1 MEWFLT
7 MLPQIFEVVILPL
20 LGVLTAFLINFIKTK
35 SKELAASTDDILA
48 QKYITMFGDTV
59 AACVR
64 ATNQTYVEALKKQGK
79 FDAEAQQEAFEMTY
93 KAVMDI
99 LTDEAK
105 EYLINMCGDLDA
117 FLTTRIEAEVNNT
130 KSEIVK

>member
-1 MEWFLT
+1 
-7 MLPQIFEVVILPL
+7 
-20 LGVLTAFLINFIKTK
+20 
-35 SKELAASTDDILA
+35 
-48 QKYITMFGDTV
+48 MFGDTV
-59 AACVR
+59 VACVR
-64 ATNQTYVEALKKQGK
+64 ATNQTYVETLKKQGK
-79 FDAEAQQEAFEMTY
+79 FDANAQQVAFEMTY

-130 KSEIVK
+130 KNEIVK